1 MCVCETQSFEIKIA
15 MLDDELACER
25 LTFVPQHFATRF
37 GIGEDALFAREE
49 QLFLFF
55 DAFSLPEYR
64 GESKNKACHW
74 LRHCIEAPQRLLVP
88 GCFADSLTQKMPDR
102 FDLSDCQ
109 IDPWIRSRDVRADV
123 DQIFGFFIRRED
135 VANR

>member
-1 MCVCETQSFEIKIA
+1 MRVCETQPFEIEIA

-25 LTFVPQHFATRF
+25 LTFVAKHFATCF
-37 GIGEDALFAREE
+37 GVGQDALFASEE

-64 GESKNKACHW
+64 GESKNKACHS

-109 IDPWIRSRDVRADV
+109 IDPWIRTRNIRADV
-123 DQIFGFFIRRED
+123 DQIFGFLIRCEN